1 MDTPRII
8 VDGKTY
14 ELPRLK
20 CVAWRKLMEF
30 QKEHGEIFTE
40 DFIESRCEFL
50 AEVYGGGLTAKDLL
64 DNLYLEEIA
73 PAYRDVASY
82 IVGSL
87 SARLEEVEKNADEGD
102 KREQLS

>member
-1 MDTPRII
+1 MEKPRIT

-20 CVAWRKLMEF
+20 CGAWRKLMEF

-50 AEVYGGGLTAKDLL
+50 ADIFGNKFTADDLL